1 MFAAVAMKQSTLKAI
16 MRLFALVKQFNG
28 KPNTQSTALETVSA
42 FLGEYT
48 NLAESNEIINIYN
61 YHADTLSKRTYT
73 VKSESLFSLKCTI
86 ICTTIVGELTK
97 RTRLHLVLS
106 ALDILTQNN
115 KLSEEA
121 LDLIKTLSIVLQV
134 QRSEINDILAFSLL
148 ESAWKTDNI
157 ITFSASKRED
167 WMVRHIEEPNIVGE
181 LHFLY
186 NRITNTI
193 FCKHTN
199 SKELFIRNGSLTKPN
214 RVYLLNKGGVI
225 ENYKIKSIFFA
236 SLYSLFSQANRH
248 EKISLRVKDLSYRF
262 PDGVT
267 GIHPLSFT
275 LQSGE
280 MIGVIGNSGAGK
292 TTLLNL
298 LAGNLSPTSGT
309 VYINGA
315 DWYALGRDKHSYIGL
330 IPQEDL
336 LVKELTVFQNLYFTA
351 RLCLPEKSP
360 LQTAKAVLQTLD
372 EMGLSEIKRLRVG
385 TPEKNIISGGQRK
398 RLNMALEFIRKPQI
412 LFIDEPTSG
421 LSSTDSD
428 RIIDIIKH
436 KSQQGAIALVNIHQP
451 SSNIFK
457 MFDKIL
463 VLDKGG
469 RAVFFG
475 NPIDSLLHLKTI
487 TTEVNSSERECLA
500 CGNVNPEQILSII
513 ETKKLKSDGMPTEQ
527 RLYSPEF
534 WYSHYLESSFNNP
547 APDAAPLPSQN
558 SSRTPKISQLKT
570 FVQRNLLTMISDK
583 QFLIISLIEA
593 PLLALVLAFLS
604 KQFGGGDNQIYALFS
619 NQNIPAY
626 LLMSVIVAMFLGLMM
641 GADRIIRDRNII
653 QREKFMGLSRFAYIN
668 SKLVCLFIF
677 LFIQITL
684 FVLVGNYILGL
695 KDGWI
700 NMWLILFSIAFNAGI
715 LGLNL
720 SSGLKT
726 SVAIY
731 ITIPILLMPQLLL
744 NGSLI
749 PFDRLHPKVASQQS
763 VPGIAN
769 LAVSRWG
776 FEALLVNQFANN
788 RYQRLYHNLDQ
799 QESQLRYF
807 NGYLIP
813 EIEHVVN
820 EIKQTKENPVIP
832 EDLINLLNNGIE
844 QLGGNTQLFKSASLL
859 SQNKLYADSLLL
871 QLQGLRR
878 IISSDLN
885 AISRERDSK
894 TILLIEQLGGTDQ
907 LAILKAKY
915 SNQAVRDLVL
925 SRKEPQKIVR
935 VENTFVRKFE
945 PIFTAPTSN
954 WGKAHFLSQNK
965 NLWGLLVNTVGFNI
979 LVIWLISLILYL
991 VLYYDWLKKLL
1002 TQLLKL

>member
-1 MFAAVAMKQSTLKAI
+1 MFTAVEMKQSTLKAI
-16 MRLFALVKQFNG
+16 MRLFALVKQFNSN
-28 KPNTQSTALETVSA
+28 PNTQSSALETVHA

-61 YHADTLSKRTYT
+61 YHVDTLSKRTYT

-106 ALDILTQNN
+106 ALDILTQSN
-115 KLSEEA
+115 KLSDES
-121 LDLIKTLSIVLQV
+121 LDLVKTLSIVLQI

-148 ESAWKTDNI
+148 DSAWKTDNI
-157 ITFSASKRED
+157 ITFSATKREG
-167 WMVRHIEEPNIVGE
+167 WMVCHIEEPNIVGE

-186 NRITNTI
+186 NRLTNTI
-193 FCKHTN
+193 FCKHT
-199 SKELFIRNGSLTKPN
+199 SAKELFIRNGSLTKPN
-214 RVYLLNKGGVI
+214 RVYLLDKGGVI
-225 ENYKIKSIFFA
+225 ENYKIKSIFFGA
-236 SLYSLFSQANRH
+236 LYSLFSLANKH

-262 PDGVT
+262 PDGVM
-267 GIHPLSFT
+267 GIQPLSFT
-275 LQSGE
+275 LFSGE
-280 MIGVIGNSGAGK
+280 MVGVIGNSGAGK

-298 LAGNLSPTSGT
+298 LAGNLHPTSGT
-309 VYINGA
+309 VYINGT
-315 DWYALGRDKHSYIGL
+315 DWYALGSDNHSYIGL

-351 RLCLPEKSP
+351 RLCLPEKTP

-372 EMGLSEIKRLRVG
+372 EMGLSEIKRLKVG

-534 WYSHYLESSFNNP
+534 WYNHFLESNSRIP
-547 APDAAPLPSQN
+547 APEATPLPTQN
-558 SSRTPKISQLKT
+558 TSRTSKFRQLVL
-570 FVQRNLLTMISDK
+570 FAQRNLLTMISDR
-583 QFLIISLIEA
+583 QFVIISLIEA
-593 PLLALVLAFLS
+593 PLLALLLAFLS
-604 KQFGGGDNQIYALFS
+604 KQFGSANSQIYTLFS

-626 LLMSVIVAMFLGLMM
+626 LLMSIIVAMFLGLMM
-641 GADRIIRDRNII
+641 GAERIIRDRNII

-668 SKLVCLFIF
+668 SKLVCLFVF
-677 LFIQITL
+677 LFVQVSL
-684 FVLVGNYILGL
+684 FVLVGNWILGIT
-695 KDGWI
+695 DGWL
-700 NMWLILFSIAFNAGI
+700 NTWLILFSIAFNAGL
-715 LGLNL
+715 LGSNL

-731 ITIPILLMPQLLL
+731 ISIPILLMPQLLL

-749 PFDRLHPKVASQQS
+749 PFDRLHPAAASHQN

-776 FEALLVNQFANN
+776 FEVLLVNQFVNN
-788 RYQRLYHNLDQ
+788 RYQKLYHELDQ

-820 EIKQTKENPVIP
+820 EIKQTKSSIVIP
-832 EDLINLLNNGIE
+832 EDLFELLNNGIE
-844 QLGGNTQLFKSASLL
+844 QLGGNNQLLRTSSKIQ
-859 SQNKLYADSLLL
+859 QNRQYADSLLQ
-871 QLQGLRR
+871 QLQGLKRIVSADLN
-878 IISSDLN
+878 IISK
-885 AISRERDSK
+885 ERNNRTS
-894 TILLIEQLGGTDQ
+894 ILIQQLGDTEK
-907 LAILKAKY
+907 LSLIKEKY
-915 SNQAVRDLVL
+915 SNEAVRDLVL
-925 SRKEPQKIVR
+925 SRKEPQKILR
-935 VENTFVRKFE
+935 ANNTFIRKYE
-945 PIFTAPTSN
+945 PIFAIPTSR
-954 WGKAHFLSQNK
+954 WGNAHFLSQNK
-965 NLWGLLVNTVGFNI
+965 SLGGLLVSTIGFNI
-979 LVIWLISLILYL
+979 LIIWIISLFLY
-991 VLYYDWLKKLL
+991 VALYFDWLKKLL
-1002 TQLLKL
+1002 SRFLKL

>member
-1 MFAAVAMKQSTLKAI
+1 MFTAVEMKQSTLKAI

-28 KPNTQSTALETVSA
+28 KPNTQSSALETVHA
-42 FLGEYT
+42 FLDEYT

-61 YHADTLSKRTYT
+61 YHVDTLSKRTYS

-97 RTRLHLVLS
+97 RTRLHLMLS
-106 ALDILTQNN
+106 ALDILTQSN

-121 LDLIKTLSIVLQV
+121 LDLLKTLSIVLQI

-148 ESAWKTDNI
+148 DSAWKTDNI
-157 ITFSASKRED
+157 ITFSATKREG
-167 WMVRHIEEPNIVGE
+167 WMVRHIEESNIVGE

-193 FCKHTN
+193 FCKHT
-199 SKELFIRNGSLTKPN
+199 SAKELFIRNGSLTNPN
-214 RVYLLNKGGVI
+214 RVYLLDKGGVI
-225 ENYKIKSIFFA
+225 ENYKIKSIFFGA
-236 SLYSLFSQANRH
+236 LYSIFSQTNRH
-248 EKISLRVKDLSYRF
+248 EKISLRVKELSYRF
-262 PDGVT
+262 PDGVM
-267 GIHPLSFT
+267 GIHPLNFT
-275 LQSGE
+275 LFSGE
-280 MIGVIGNSGAGK
+280 MVGVIGNSGAGK

-309 VYINGA
+309 VYINGT
-315 DWYALGRDKHSYIGL
+315 DWYALGNSEHSYIGL

-372 EMGLSEIKRLRVG
+372 EIGLSEIKRLKIG

-527 RLYSPEF
+527 RLYPPDF
-534 WYSHYLESSFNNP
+534 WYNHFLESNSRVP
-547 APDAAPLPSQN
+547 APEAAPLPKQN
-558 SSRTPKISQLKT
+558 TSRTSKFRQLVL
-570 FVQRNLLTMISDK
+570 FAQRNLLTMISDR

-604 KQFGGGDNQIYALFS
+604 KQFGSANSQIYTLFR
-619 NQNIPAY
+619 NENIPAY
-626 LLMSVIVAMFLGLMM
+626 LLMSIIVAMFLGLMM
-641 GADRIIRDRNII
+641 GAERIIRDRNII

-677 LFIQITL
+677 LFVQISL
-684 FVLVGNYILGL
+684 FVLVGNWILGIT
-695 KDGWI
+695 DAWF
-700 NMWLILFSIAFNAGI
+700 NTWLILFSIAFNAGL

-731 ITIPILLMPQLLL
+731 ISIPILLMPQLLL

-749 PFDRLHPKVASQQS
+749 PFDKLHPAAASHQN
-763 VPGIAN
+763 VPAIAN
-769 LAVSRWG
+769 LSVSRWG
-776 FEALLVNQFANN
+776 FEALLVNQFVNN
-788 RYQRLYHNLDQ
+788 RYQKLYHDLDQ

-807 NGYLIP
+807 SGYLIP

-820 EIKQTKENPVIP
+820 EIKQTKENTVIP
-832 EDLINLLNNGIE
+832 EDLINILTNGIE
-844 QLGGNTQLFKSASLL
+844 QLGGNVQLFKSASLL

-871 QLQGLRR
+871 QLQRLRR

-894 TILLIEQLGGTDQ
+894 TLLLIEQLGGTDQ

-935 VENTFVRKFE
+935 SENTFVRKFE
-945 PIFTAPTSN
+945 PIFAAPTSN
-954 WGKAHFLSQNK
+954 WGNAHFLSQNK
-965 NLWGLLVNTVGFNI
+965 KLWGLLVSTIGFNI
-979 LVIWLISLILYL
+979 LIIWIISLFLYIA
-991 VLYYDWLKKLL
+991 LYFDWLKKVLA
-1002 TQLLKL
+1002 QLLKQ